1 LDAAGILW
9 QTDQRNSSLRGFII
23 FTETIYS
30 VFEFITKRSLGMNI
44 LAALLLG
51 LLLIF
56 IFFQTLDWLTEHGNY
71 VKVPDIKGKKV
82 DEAQKLLEAQGFE
95 VEVQDSVFFD
105 TVPALTVMKQLPMP
119 GEMVKVNR
127 TIYLTVNRV
136 QPPLV
141 VVPNFMG
148 QTFRSVEMQ
157 LKTLGFKLGDTS
169 FRPDFAVGSI
179 LEQLYNGVP
188 VRPGTSIPM
197 GSRIDLVLGSGLLQE
212 EIPVP
217 ALLGMTFSEAK
228 LLLEQNGLLLG
239 AVVVDGVVGDSS
251 NAFVI
256 KQHPPMKSEEGSVMV
271 IRGGQ
276 IMDLWISMDKEKMD
290 TAQLRMM
297 PPKTEVISQE

>member
-1 LDAAGILW
+1 M
-9 QTDQRNSSLRGFII
+9 
-23 FTETIYS
+23 
-30 VFEFITKRSLGMNI
+30 FEFITKRSVGANI
-44 LAALLLG
+44 LAAIVLG
-51 LLLIF
+51 FLLIF
-56 IFFQTLDWLTEHGNY
+56 IFFQTLDWLTKHGNY
-71 VKVPDIKGKKV
+71 VKVPDIKGKRV
-82 DEAQKLLEAQGFE
+82 EEARKILEEQGFE

-105 TVPALTVMKQLPMP
+105 TVPPLTVMKQLPLP
-119 GEMVKVNR
+119 SEMVKVNR
-127 TIYLTVNRV
+127 TIYLTVNRI

-157 LKTLGFKLGDTS
+157 LKTLGFKMGDTTY
-169 FRPDFAVGSI
+169 RPDFAIGSV
-179 LEQLYNGVP
+179 LEQLYNGAP

-197 GSRIDLVLGSGLLQE
+197 GSRIDLVLGAGLLQE
-212 EIPVP
+212 EMPVP

-239 AVVVDGVVGDSS
+239 AVVVDGMVGDSS
-251 NAFVI
+251 SAFVI
-256 KQHPPMKSEEGSVMV
+256 KQHPPLKNEEGNVMV

-297 PPKTEVISQE
+297 PPQTEILPKEE